1 VLLFF
6 KFSLEFHEE
15 VTEIIPPFMNLK
27 FNFIDAVQLKQ
38 TKVVRAKSCLSSSK
52 PKQKRSFLKYQKK
65 RNRNRK
71 RKEIEKE
78 TFIQFW
84 RLQAFRFHIQRT

>member
-1 VLLFF
+1 VLLFY
-6 KFSLEFHEE
+6 KFSLELHEE
-15 VTEIIPPFMNLK
+15 VTKIIPPFMNLK

-52 PKQKRSFLKYQKK
+52 PKQKKSFLKYQKK
-65 RNRNRK
+65 RNRK
-71 RKEIEKE
+71 RKEREKE

>member
-1 VLLFF
+1 VLLFY
-6 KFSLEFHEE
+6 KFSLELYDE

-52 PKQKRSFLKYQKK
+52 PKQKKRSFLKYQKK
-65 RNRNRK
+65 RNRK

-84 RLQAFRFHIQRT
+84 RLQAFRFHIQRK